1 VRRLQTFIRKQTLC
15 GESEARTLSSANY
28 CVRILAKIIRY
39 RVRTRAVTI
48 VCVFMVNVQ
57 LVLKLKARFHDF
69 MVSLRNMQRRMREH
83 IRWKDKWRGTLDMM
97 WMKELQV

>member
-1 VRRLQTFIRKQTLC
+1 
-15 GESEARTLSSANY
+15 
-28 CVRILAKIIRY
+28 
-39 RVRTRAVTI
+39 
-48 VCVFMVNVQ
+48 MVNVQ